1 MRSNKSVSL
10 FHNLFLFQFHQY
22 GLENKALNEIL
33 SNLKFC
39 QFTQDSLYYA
49 MKYASWTFSMN
60 KVYENTA
67 NWNVN

>member
-49 MKYASWTFSMN
+49 MKYAS
-60 KVYENTA
+60 
-67 NWNVN
+67 